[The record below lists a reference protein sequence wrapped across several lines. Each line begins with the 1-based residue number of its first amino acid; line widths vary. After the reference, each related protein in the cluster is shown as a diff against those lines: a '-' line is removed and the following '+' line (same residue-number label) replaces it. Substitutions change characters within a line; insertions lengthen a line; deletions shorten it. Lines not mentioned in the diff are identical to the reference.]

1 MKQIDAPGKR
11 PGREIV
17 WLSEVVFFFFWFR
30 EECDSGGGE
39 RRG

>member
-11 PGREIV
+11 PGGERV
-17 WLSEVVFFFFWFR
+17 ALGGRFLFR
-30 EECDSGGGE
+30 VGEECDGGGE

>member
-11 PGREIV
+11 PGGERV
-17 WLSEVVFFFFWFR
+17 ALGGRFLSFR
-30 EECDSGGGE
+30 VGEECDGGGE